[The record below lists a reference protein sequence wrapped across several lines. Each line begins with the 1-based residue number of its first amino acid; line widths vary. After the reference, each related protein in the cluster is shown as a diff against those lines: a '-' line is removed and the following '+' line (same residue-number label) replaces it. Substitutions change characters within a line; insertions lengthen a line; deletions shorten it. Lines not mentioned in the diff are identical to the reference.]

1 MHNPGCSVAITCPAI
16 AIPRDNDGD
25 ATWPLTNAGD
35 DDVIGACPPGYN
47 GIPMRKCSAVS
58 GVGVWQAPDSVC
70 IGITNAPNA
79 RFLLPASEANA
90 VRQRIAAAACLHLP
104 AGYCDF
110 VDDTNTTGINATFDV
125 TKAGSY
131 AVGTCAEGLFG
142 RPVRLCQSD
151 LTWSDEVL
159 NLCARMSLPKAFAR
173 TLA

>member
-1 MHNPGCSVAITCPAI
+1 
-16 AIPRDNDGD
+16 
-25 ATWPLTNAGD
+25 
-35 DDVIGACPPGYN
+35 
-47 GIPMRKCSAVS
+47 
-58 GVGVWQAPDSVC
+58 
-70 IGITNAPNA
+70 
-79 RFLLPASEANA
+79 
-90 VRQRIAAAACLHLP
+90 
-104 AGYCDF
+104 

-173 TLA
+173 ALASLCYG